1 MLDKRQEILASLG
14 RIIFVALLFLVVASF
29 TNKQKEQANFSSRYE
44 TLAELQP
51 SSVHAVITHL
61 FILPTIQNSQP
72 TVVDNSGISLYNDNY
87 KVLADNKAFSH
98 RFIVLQQKTKL
109 QKPLFTI
116 RFYYHLFPIAAQDP
130 PALS

>member
-1 MLDKRQEILASLG
+1 MLDKRQEILTSSG

-51 SSVHAVITHL
+51 NSAHAVITHL
-61 FILPTIQNSQP
+61 FVLPTIQNSQP
-72 TVVDNSGISLYNDNY
+72 TVVDNSGISLYNDSY
-87 KVLADNKAFSH
+87 KVMADNKTFSH